1 MSRLR
6 LFLVAGLALLGAAPA
21 GLAQAPATTPAPAP
35 EVNAVAPDFQAPAV
49 DSAAGAARMVSLKAM
64 RGQVVVLAFYPKD
77 RTSGC
82 TAELSKFRDDYAT
95 LFGTGVVVLPVSLDS
110 ISSHAS
116 WAKEMKFPFE
126 LVSDVG
132 GSVATLYGTLPPGR
146 SYANRSVFV
155 IGKDGKIA
163 YRELKF
169 GALNQQAYD
178 ALAAAVAQA
187 KKG

>member
-1 MSRLR
+1 ML
-6 LFLVAGLALLGAAPA
+6 LAAAAALLGAAPA
-21 GLAQAPATTPAPAP
+21 GFAQAPSSAAAAAPAP
-35 EVNAVAPDFQAPAV
+35 EVNAMAPDFQAPSV
-49 DSAAGAARMVSLKAM
+49 DSAAGAARSVSLKSL

-82 TAELSKFRDDYAT
+82 TAEMSKFRDDYAT

-116 WAKEMKFPFE
+116 WAQEMKFPFA

-132 GSVATLYGTLPPGR
+132 GSVATLYGALPPGR
-146 SYANRSVFV
+146 PYANRSVFV
-155 IGKDGKIA
+155 IGKDGRVA